1 LYNDKKISIK
11 LKENNMPKSVTIHD
25 LVVEYDII
33 IRNVKYWRLEIKDS
47 KLVIIAPPWGS
58 DPKRIIKKH
67 EKWIYNKFQEINKKK
82 NDAKR
87 IELVNRSEAEFRDL
101 IKNKVHKFSLEL
113 DVIIN
118 KVYFK
123 KMKSRWGSCS
133 SRKNISINIYLNY
146 LPENLIEYVVFH
158 EIAHLVELNHS
169 KKFWNII
176 SSKFQDYK
184 NLENELSVYWFAIKD
199 TSIKS

>member
-1 LYNDKKISIK
+1 
-11 LKENNMPKSVTIHD
+11 
-25 LVVEYDII
+25 
-33 IRNVKYWRLEIKDS
+33 
-47 KLVIIAPPWGS
+47 
-58 DPKRIIKKH
+58 
-67 EKWIYNKFQEINKKK
+67 
-82 NDAKR
+82 
-87 IELVNRSEAEFRDL
+87 
-101 IKNKVHKFSLEL
+101 
-113 DVIIN
+113 
-118 KVYFK
+118 
-123 KMKSRWGSCS
+123 
-133 SRKNISINIYLNY
+133 